1 MPLLVLVITKFKQRL
16 DTEGENSMGI
26 TWERGYVHVYT
37 GNGKGKTTAAI
48 GLAVRAAGAGLRV
61 FIGQFV
67 KGKPYSEV
75 TALKRFGDC
84 ITLRQFGR
92 GCFIRGAPEPEDI
105 RLAKA
110 GLQEARDVIAGGR
123 HALVILDEINV
134 AVQLDLF
141 TVERLLELIDA
152 KPERIELALTGRGAN
167 PAVVQRADVVTD
179 MGEVKHYYRRG
190 ILAREGIEC

>member
-1 MPLLVLVITKFKQRL
+1 
-16 DTEGENSMGI
+16 MGAI
-26 TWERGYVHVYT
+26 WERGYVHVYT

-75 TALKRFGDC
+75 AALQRFSDC

-92 GCFIRGAPEPEDI
+92 GCFIRSGPGSEDI
-105 RLAKA
+105 RNAA
-110 GLQEARDVIAGGR
+110 VGLEEVRNVITGGQYE
-123 HALVILDEINV
+123 LVILDEVNV
-134 AVQLDLF
+134 AVQLGLF
-141 TVERLLELIDA
+141 PVERLLELIDA
-152 KPERIELALTGRGAN
+152 KPDRVELVLTGREAN

-179 MGEVKHYYRRG
+179 MGEVKHYYRQG